1 MILRHRDR
9 ELLRFEWTGLEG
21 VRVVSVNEAEKRF
34 LPLEMRGEATDGRL
48 WEWLRHRILPKHRQ
62 YVHYTLEKLGIDYNV
77 RSIIT
82 VSKGLSLNDVHWV
95 TDDKD
100 KSTWAKVNLYDNPFS
115 ELLAR
120 MAFTGMGPEDYSR
133 SKKIDLPK
141 ETSPE
146 FTTNGMLAKCWRRI
160 DGQIYL
166 YKSGTEGAANTGF
179 EPYSEFYAAQVAEA
193 LGLEHV
199 PYGLEMFKKRLCST
213 CPLFTSEK
221 VGFVSAA
228 RAVGGEA
235 ALADARFADT
245 FFLDSIILNTD
256 RHLGNFGYLV
266 DNDTNTII
274 GPSPIFDNGYG
285 LFALAMDRPGSPWHE
300 FDDLRKYIKKTGPA
314 LYLKWA
320 GFPGGITT
328 RMQSLAMKLV
338 DFHFTR
344 HPFYNL
350 SQARLQKVEDFVRK
364 RASKIAEYAERAD
377 DFLLVDDKSGGLD
390 KVESAESGG
399 LNSDENALISSKE
412 SLSIQ
417 LKANLKA
424 DPYVTVDE
432 LSDILPVPK
441 RTIERRLKELRDAG
455 EVVHEGGRSGGYWRV
470 LK

>member
-9 ELLRFEWTGLEG
+9 ELLRFEWVGLEG
-21 VRVVSVNEAEKRF
+21 VRLVSVNDAERQF
-34 LPLEMRGEATDGRL
+34 LPLEMRGEATDETL

-62 YVHYTLEKLGIDYNV
+62 YVHYALSKLGIEYNV
-77 RSIIT
+77 RSIIG

-95 TDDKD
+95 TGDRD
-100 KSTWAKVNLYDNPFS
+100 KSTWARVNLYENPFS
-115 ELLAR
+115 EVLAM
-120 MAFTGMGPEDYSR
+120 MAFTGLGPEDYR
-133 SKKIDLPK
+133 RPKKVDLPK

-160 DGQIYL
+160 DGTIYL

-193 LGLEHV
+193 LGLPHV
-199 PYGLEMFKKRLCST
+199 PYGLEMFKGRLCST
-213 CPLFTSEK
+213 CPLFTSDK
-221 VGFVSAA
+221 VGFVSAGC
-228 RAVGGEA
+228 AVGGEV
-235 ALADARFADT
+235 ALADERFADT

-266 DNDTNTII
+266 DNDTNTLI

-285 LFALAMDRPGSPWHE
+285 LFALAMDRPNTPWHE

-314 LYLKWA
+314 LYGRWA

-328 RMQSLAMKLV
+328 RMQSLAMKLEN
-338 DFHFTR
+338 FHFTR

-350 SQARLQKVEDFVRK
+350 SQARLQKVEEFIRK
-364 RASKIAEYAERAD
+364 RASEIAEFGSDSD
-377 DFLLVDDKSGGLD
+377 DYLMIDAKSGGLED
-390 KVESAESGG
+390 ANDAESGG
-399 LNSDENALISSKE
+399 LNVDEKSFFSSKE
-412 SLSIQ
+412 SLGLQ

-432 LSDILPVPK
+432 LADILPVPK
-441 RTIERRLKELRDAG
+441 RTIERRLKELRENG
-455 EVVHEGGRSGGYWRV
+455 EVVREGGRNGGYWRV